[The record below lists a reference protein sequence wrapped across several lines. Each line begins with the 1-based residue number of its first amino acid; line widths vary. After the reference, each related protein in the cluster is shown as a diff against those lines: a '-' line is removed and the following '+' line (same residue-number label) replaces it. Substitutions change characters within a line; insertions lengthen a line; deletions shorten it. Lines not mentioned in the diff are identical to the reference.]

1 MAGSAGARSVS
12 SFLAT
17 LLTVVWYALAI
28 VIGLTI
34 CLVLAGSSAVVQV
47 DLSGGGLNLNADRGA
62 PMTVPV
68 AVTIDADRIPIESSL
83 PDDGRAALR
92 DVRGSLAFAPPPG
105 VVPAAALAAAVI
117 LLAFALWVIGEL
129 RAVFRSFRH
138 GRPFVPA
145 NVRRI
150 RMIGW
155 AMIVGEV
162 VRTSIVAAGSAY
174 AMHHFSANGL
184 RFEVRPDF
192 NVMTVIG
199 GLIVLAL
206 AEAFREGVRLDEDRS
221 LTI

>member
-1 MAGSAGARSVS
+1 V
-12 SFLAT
+12 
-17 LLTVVWYALAI
+17 LAI

-34 CLVLAGSSAVVQV
+34 CLWAFGSPAAVQV
-47 DLSGGGLNLNADRGA
+47 NLGGGGLDLNADRGA

-68 AVTIDADRIPIESSL
+68 AVTLDADRIPIESSL
-83 PDDGRAALR
+83 PDGGRAALR

-105 VVPAAALAAAVI
+105 VVPTAALAAALI
-117 LLAFALWVIGEL
+117 LLAFGLWVIGEL

-155 AMIVGEV
+155 AMILGEI
-162 VRTSIVAAGSAY
+162 VRASIVAAGSVY
-174 AMHHFSANGL
+174 AMHHFSADGL
-184 RFEVRPDF
+184 RFEVRPDVH
-192 NVMTVIG
+192 VMTVVG